1 MQLKQYS
8 DAISAFD
15 AYDNALKDN
24 GRSGLIE
31 LALAFNTAEAR
42 RRRGDT
48 VNSSEWYRI
57 ISLYEHGAALS
68 GAGTLEDRMNRS
80 QAMHVPYALVGRQSD
95 ALRLLKE
102 VSDIATQASPR
113 DRVFSL
119 VVYDY
124 VPLADFIVFNQQ
136 MITAIE
142 VKN

>member
-1 MQLKQYS
+1 
-8 DAISAFD
+8 
-15 AYDNALKDN
+15 
-24 GRSGLIE
+24 
-31 LALAFNTAEAR
+31 
-42 RRRGDT
+42 
-48 VNSSEWYRI
+48 
-57 ISLYEHGAALS
+57 
-68 GAGTLEDRMNRS
+68 
-80 QAMHVPYALVGRQSD
+80 MHVPYALVGRQSD

-142 VKN
+142 VKNELWDGAKLPQVEVEARGIKA